1 MDYPKEVNPDQVITC
16 KGCGKTDDI
25 SDWASPRDAREYHD
39 WVRSDAYGI
48 YTGIYCEEC
57 YNSNKYPYR
66 KDRYPTA
73 ETDPECG
80 EFLNDPDY

>member
-1 MDYPKEVNPDQVITC
+1 MIEDNVIKC
-16 KGCGKTDDI
+16 RGCGKTEDV
-25 SDWASPRDAREYHD
+25 SDWASPRMARTHHE

-48 YTGIYCEEC
+48 YTGVFCDEC
-57 YNSNKYPYR
+57 YENNYPYR

-80 EFLNDPDY
+80 EYLEDDY